1 MNKNSPVQAITG
13 QVDVVYDKA
22 IIGIEK
28 EESDLESQ
36 ISKLVEKKSA
46 LSRRSQLL
54 NQLRVQV
61 EQLTEEI
68 TAVEVQYE
76 TELKK
81 KEELETLIQK
91 MIKQLEDLKNRAEKF
106 GPRLETIKNERRK
119 KYQLLAEMVE
129 KFGDSVTSKLSN
141 EVVADLEETIRIS
154 GGAIPPHPQE
164 SESDSSKTPVQEE
177 ETILEDNTTRM
188 AASLNL
194 DDEDEGQDN
203 PALPQ
208 SEVLP
213 SQDDDTIL
221 EDDVSQLSALLDLDE
236 EIEEQGVEEELDSV
250 LEGRD
255 FGLEED
261 ETDQAKE
268 LSPQRAV
275 STERERL
282 AQVFSTENSEPVEES
297 DSDSQGEPEN
307 QGAIEDLLKNM
318 IGDEAQQEEQVPAQ
332 VVENPEP
339 VEESDSEDVM
349 DFSLDDFLNDDG
361 DAPTVDVANMAE
373 LSASSS
379 QDEPEDQG
387 AIEDLLK
394 NMIGDEAQQ
403 EEQATPKTAQTPRNR
418 RNLLTSYLDENS

>member
-36 ISKLVEKKSA
+36 ITKLVEKKSA
-46 LSRRSQLL
+46 LSRKSQLL

-68 TAVEVQYE
+68 TEVEVQYE

-129 KFGDSVTSKLSN
+129 KFGDSVTSKLSD

-177 ETILEDNTTRM
+177 ETILEDNTDRM
-188 AASLNL
+188 ATSLNL

-250 LEGRD
+250 LEGLD

-282 AQVFSTENSEPVEES
+282 AQVFSTQSSEPVEES
-297 DSDSQGEPEN
+297 DSDSQGEPED

-318 IGDEAQQEEQVPAQ
+318 IGDEAQQEEQVTANS
-332 VVENPEP
+332 VP

-349 DFSLDDFLNDDG
+349 DFGLDDFFSGDD
-361 DAPTVDVANMAE
+361 DASAVDVANMAE

>member
-91 MIKQLEDLKNRAEKF
+91 VIKQLEDLKNRAEKF

-129 KFGDSVTSKLSN
+129 KFGDSVTSKLSD

-154 GGAIPPHPQE
+154 GGAIPPHPRE

-177 ETILEDNTTRM
+177 ETILEDNTTQM

-221 EDDVSQLSALLDLDE
+221 EDDVSQLSAPLDLDE

-250 LEGRD
+250 LEGLD

-282 AQVFSTENSEPVEES
+282 AQVFSTESSEPVEES
-297 DSDSQGEPEN
+297 DSDSQGEPED
-307 QGAIEDLLKNM
+307 QGGIEDLLKNM
-318 IGDEAQQEEQVPAQ
+318 ISDEAEQEEQVPA
-332 VVENPEP
+332 NSAP
-339 VEESDSEDVM
+339 VKESDSEDVM
-349 DFSLDDFLNDDG
+349 DFSLDDFLSGDD
-361 DAPTVDVANMAE
+361 DASAVDVANMAE

-379 QDEPEDQG
+379 QDKPEDQG
-387 AIEDLLK
+387 GLEDLLK

-403 EEQATPKTAQTPRNR
+403 EEQATPKTAQTSRNR

>member
-46 LSRRSQLL
+46 LSRKSKLL

-68 TAVEVQYE
+68 TAVEERYE

-129 KFGDSVTSKLSN
+129 KFGDSVTSKLSD

-154 GGAIPPHPQE
+154 GGTIPPHPRE

-194 DDEDEGQDN
+194 DDQAEGQDD

-250 LEGRD
+250 LEGLD

-282 AQVFSTENSEPVEES
+282 AQVFSTESSEPVEES
-297 DSDSQGEPEN
+297 DSDDADDVSTVDSPNISELSAASSQGEPED
-307 QGAIEDLLKNM
+307 QGALEDLLKNM
-318 IGDEAQQEEQVPAQ
+318 IGDEAEQEEQVTA
-332 VVENPEP
+332 NSAP

-349 DFSLDDFLNDDG
+349 DFGLDDFFSSDD
-361 DAPTVDVANMAE
+361 DASAVD
-373 LSASSS
+373 
-379 QDEPEDQG
+379 
-387 AIEDLLK
+387 
-394 NMIGDEAQQ
+394 
-403 EEQATPKTAQTPRNR
+403 
-418 RNLLTSYLDENS
+418 

>member
-46 LSRRSQLL
+46 LSRKSQLL

-129 KFGDSVTSKLSN
+129 KFGDSVTSKLSD

-332 VVENPEP
+332 VVENPERV
-339 VEESDSEDVM
+339 VEVDSEDMM
-349 DFSLDDFLNDDG
+349 DFGLDDLLDDDG
-361 DAPTVDVANMAE
+361 DAPAVDVANMAE

>member
-22 IIGIEK
+22 IIEIEK

-46 LSRRSQLL
+46 LSRKSQLL

-68 TAVEVQYE
+68 TAVEVLYE

-91 MIKQLEDLKNRAEKF
+91 VIKQLEDLKNRAEKF

-129 KFGDSVTSKLSN
+129 KFGDSVTSKLSD

-154 GGAIPPHPQE
+154 GGAILPHPRE

-177 ETILEDNTTRM
+177 ETILEDNTTQM

-221 EDDVSQLSALLDLDE
+221 EDDVSQLSSPLDLDE

-250 LEGRD
+250 LEGLD

-318 IGDEAQQEEQVPAQ
+318 IGDEAQQEEQ
-332 VVENPEP
+332 
-339 VEESDSEDVM
+339 
-349 DFSLDDFLNDDG
+349 
-361 DAPTVDVANMAE
+361 
-373 LSASSS
+373 
-379 QDEPEDQG
+379 
-387 AIEDLLK
+387 
-394 NMIGDEAQQ
+394 
-403 EEQATPKTAQTPRNR
+403 ATPKTAQTPRNR

>member
-46 LSRRSQLL
+46 LSRKSQLL

-68 TAVEVQYE
+68 TAVEERYE

-91 MIKQLEDLKNRAEKF
+91 VIKQLEDLKNRAEKF

-129 KFGDSVTSKLSN
+129 KFGDSVTSKLSD
-141 EVVADLEETIRIS
+141 EIVADLEETIRIS

-221 EDDVSQLSALLDLDE
+221 EDDVSQLSSPLDLDE

-250 LEGRD
+250 LEGLD

-332 VVENPEP
+332 VVENPERV
-339 VEESDSEDVM
+339 VEVDSEDMM
-349 DFSLDDFLNDDG
+349 DVGLDDLLDDDG
-361 DAPTVDVANMAE
+361 DAPAVDVANMAE